1 MFCAVN
7 SICLWTCV
15 SFILSLISQSGCKST
30 TFIFNLQNLFEKFFN
45 LFFSEDCFI
54 SLNFWDC
61 KGKNF
66 YPYNPNLFS
75 KKSQLPFWIL
85 NQAFCELAGA
95 KVVKSKPYFLIKINL
110 FQLHLLTFPQSIFNQ
125 SFTGVNILKFLLV
138 LYLNPL

>member
-15 SFILSLISQSGCKST
+15 SSFYRLSLKAGAKVQPLFLISKT
-30 TFIFNLQNLFEKFFN
+30 YLKNFLIY
-45 LFFSEDCFI
+45 FSVKIYFI

-110 FQLHLLTFPQSIFNQ
+110 FQFQLLTFAQSIFNQ
-125 SFTGVNILKFLLV
+125 SFTGRNILKFLLV
-138 LYLNPL
+138 VYLKPL